1 MKRAASSFEKKEK
14 EVLIN
19 VAQKIGS
26 TLGQVAALGEV
37 AKKAS
42 QATPKP
48 VRRRRR
54 RAVRKKTTSEAR
66 RRVRRARGNKNL
78 HPARRR

>member
-1 MKRAASSFEKKEK
+1 MKRAMSGFEKKEK
-14 EVLIN
+14 QVLIN

-48 VRRRRR
+48 MRRRRR
-54 RAVRKKTTSEAR
+54 GAVRKKTASKAR
-66 RRVRRARGNKNL
+66 RRVRRARRIKNL
-78 HPARRR
+78 HAARRK

>member
-1 MKRAASSFEKKEK
+1 MKRAANGFEKKEK
-14 EVLIN
+14 QVLIN

-26 TLGQVAALGEV
+26 TLGQVAALGKV

-48 VRRRRR
+48 MRRRRR
-54 RAVRKKTTSEAR
+54 GIVRKKTASKAR
-66 RRVRRARGNKNL
+66 RRIRGARGNKNL
-78 HPARRR
+78 HPSRRK